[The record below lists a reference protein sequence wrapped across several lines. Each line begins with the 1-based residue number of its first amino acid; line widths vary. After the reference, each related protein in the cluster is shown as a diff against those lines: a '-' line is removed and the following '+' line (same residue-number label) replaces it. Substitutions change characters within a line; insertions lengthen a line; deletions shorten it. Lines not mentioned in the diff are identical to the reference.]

1 MNKELRIKYLTFRR
15 NMLYSRDFVAN
26 AKIINKIDREIRRLK
41 QSDD

>member
-15 NMLYSRDFVAN
+15 NMLSSRDFVAN
-26 AKIINKIDREIRRLK
+26 AKIINKIVREIRRLK

>member
-15 NMLYSRDFVAN
+15 NMLYSRDLVAN